1 MYNLISA
8 VIGAL
13 IAIMLGFNGMLSS
26 VTGNYT
32 ASVIIHS
39 VGLFCMI
46 FLLFITKSK
55 VQFKRNFPLYIYSA
69 GAIGVFTVLF
79 NNQSY
84 IHLGASLTL
93 SLGLLGQS
101 IASVAIDHFGLL
113 GMKIVR
119 FNKKK
124 IFGLLFIGLGIL
136 IMTIF

>member
-1 MYNLISA
+1 MYNLIS
-8 VIGAL
+8 VIIGAL
-13 IAIMLGFNGMLSS
+13 IAIMLGFNGLLSS

-39 VGLFCMI
+39 VGLLGMVV
-46 FLLFITKSK
+46 LLFITKSK
-55 VQFKRNFPLYIYSA
+55 VQFKRSIPLYIYSA

-84 IHLGASLTL
+84 LHLGASLTL

-101 IASVAIDHFGLL
+101 MASVAIDHFGLF
-113 GMKIVR
+113 GMKMIR

-124 IFGLLFIGLGIL
+124 ILGLLFIGSGIL